1 MEDAVIRSLL
11 FVPGDKEKLIHKALA
26 SASDA
31 VIVDLEDAVGPEFK
45 LAARDVTLEALTS
58 AGRTKPVFVRLNAFD
73 TGMTAGD
80 LAAIMP
86 ARPFGVMLPKCS
98 GPADLERLA
107 HYLDMAEAINGIR
120 PGATR
125 IVTVAT
131 ETATATLNL
140 AIPAG
145 HGGSRLW
152 GLLWGAEDLA
162 ADLGLGSNRDEQ
174 GRYTDPCRHARTQCL
189 YAANAAKAVAID
201 AVYVDFKDPEGL
213 ERECREGLRDGFT
226 AKAAIH
232 PSQVEII
239 NRIMT
244 PTADELEWARQV
256 CGLLAETGVAQLNGK
271 MIDIAHKRLA
281 ERILKRAGAAVGAA

>member
-1 MEDAVIRSLL
+1 M
-11 FVPGDKEKLIHKALA
+11 IHKALA
-26 SASDA
+26 SESDA
-31 VIVDLEDAVGPEFK
+31 VIVDLEDAVTPEAK
-45 LAARDVTLEALTS
+45 LAAREITRDALID
-58 AGRTKPVFVRLNAFD
+58 ADRTKPVFVRLNAFD
-73 TGMTAGD
+73 TGMTADD
-80 LAAIMP
+80 LAAVMA

-98 GPADLERLA
+98 GPAELQRLA
-107 HYLDMAEAINGIR
+107 HYLDMAEADQAIT
-120 PGATR
+120 PGTTR

-131 ETATATLNL
+131 ETAAATLNL
-140 AIPAG
+140 AAAP
-145 HGGSRLW
+145 GGTGTRLW

-162 ADLGLGSNRDEQ
+162 ADLGLGANRDEH

-189 YAANAAKAVAID
+189 FASNAAKVVAID

-244 PTADELEWARQV
+244 PTRSELEWAGQV
-256 CGLLAETGVAQLNGK
+256 CSLLAETGVARLDGK
-271 MIDIAHKRLA
+271 MIDLAHKRLA
-281 ERILKRAGAAVGAA
+281 ERILKRASAAGITL